1 MKPYY
6 LKSLVVM
13 LCVAH
18 QGFSQHYQQTDL
30 GIKASIQSVQVE
42 IQFFNPAT
50 VRILKS
56 PEGVPFLK
64 KSLSV
69 IEEPL
74 KTDLTI
80 TEEGN
85 KVVLASSAMKVQLDE
100 QTGKISYF
108 GLGKEPL
115 FTEKDYG
122 VQFTPVEDVG
132 TPTFLVRQAFL
143 LDKAEAIYGL
153 GQHQQGMM
161 NQRGQ
166 KLFLRQE
173 NMQICIP
180 FFQSVKGYGLFWDN
194 YSPTTFVDNLQ
205 ETSFES
211 EVGDCADYY
220 FMYGGNAD
228 GVVAQMR
235 HLTGQAPMFPQWA
248 FGFWQSRERYK
259 SQDETVGVVQ
269 KYRELKVP
277 LDGIVQD
284 WQYWNTDDAYWNSI
298 EFGNPGFPNP
308 KGMIDSIHRLNAHVI
323 ISVWPSF
330 GPKTAIYQELKEKGM
345 LLNFITWPP
354 TSGDRPYDPYNP
366 AARAIYWSHMNKN
379 IFSLGMDGWW
389 LDSSEPDHMDMKEQ
403 DFDNRTYLGS
413 YRKVC
418 NAYPLM
424 TVGGVSEH
432 QRATSSDKRVF
443 ILTRSA
449 FAGQQRYG
457 ATSWSGDV
465 VSRWDVLRKQISG
478 GLNLSLSA
486 IPYWNSDIGGF
497 FSGRYKQGVKDVGF
511 QELYVRWFQF
521 GAFCP
526 MMRSHGT
533 DAPREIYN
541 FGGKGYWAYDVQ
553 EKFINLRYRLLP
565 YIYSTS
571 WDVTASASTMM
582 RALVMDFAG
591 DKKVWNIDNEY
602 LFGKSFL
609 VCPVTES
616 HYIREEN
623 GSNRTDFDSIRS
635 QKIYLPEGADWTDFW
650 TGERVK
656 GGQVITRQVPID
668 MLPLYVKAGAIV
680 PMGPVMQYAS
690 EKKPA
695 ELEIRIYEGADGE
708 FTLYEDENDNYNYE
722 KGTFSTISLKWDDQ
736 RKELVIGKRKGS
748 FPGMLSG
755 RVFKIVVVNK
765 DNGAGPDKAL
775 RFNKVIKYTG
785 KSVAVKK

>member
-1 MKPYY
+1 
-6 LKSLVVM
+6 M
-13 LCVAH
+13 LFV
-18 QGFSQHYQQTDL
+18 FQHGIAQNYQRTDF
-30 GIKASIQSVQVE
+30 GIKSTIQSVQVE
-42 IQFFNPAT
+42 IRFFNPET

-56 PEGVPFLK
+56 PEGVPFRK
-64 KSLSV
+64 TSLSV
-69 IEEPL
+69 IKEPL
-74 KTDLTI
+74 KTDINI

-85 KVVLASSAMKVQLDE
+85 KVVLESSAMKVQLDE

-108 GLGKEPL
+108 THSGELL

-122 VQFTPVEDVG
+122 IQFTPVQDVD
-132 TPTFLVRQAFL
+132 TKTFLVRQAFL
-143 LDKAEAIYGL
+143 LDKDEAIYGL
-153 GQHQQGMM
+153 GQHQKGMM
-161 NQRGQ
+161 NQRLQ
-166 KLFLRQE
+166 KLFLRQD

-180 FFQSVKGYGLFWDN
+180 FFQSVKGYGVFWDN
-194 YSPTTFVDNLQ
+194 YAATTFVDNWQ

-235 HLTGQAPMFPQWA
+235 GLTGQAPMFPQWA

-259 SQDETVGVVQ
+259 SQFETVGVVQ
-269 KYRELKVP
+269 KYRDLKVP

-284 WQYWNTDDAYWNSI
+284 WQYWSTDDAYWNST

-308 KGMIDSIHRLNAHVI
+308 KAMIDSIHQLNAHII

-330 GPKTAIYQELKEKGM
+330 GPKTAIYQELKKKDM
-345 LLNFITWPP
+345 LLNFTTWPP

-366 AARAIYWSHMNKN
+366 EARDIYWSYMNKH

-389 LDSSEPDHMDMKEQ
+389 LDSSEPDHMDPKDQ
-403 DFDNRTYLGS
+403 DFDNRTWLGS
-413 YRKVC
+413 YRKVV
-418 NAYPLM
+418 NAFPLM
-424 TVGGVSEH
+424 TVGGVSAH
-432 QRATSSDKRVF
+432 QRATTSDKRVF

-478 GLNLSLSA
+478 GLNLSLCA

-526 MMRSHGT
+526 MFRSHGT

-541 FGGKGYWAYDVQ
+541 FGGKGDWAYDVQ

-571 WDVTASASTMM
+571 WEVTANASTMM
-582 RALVMDFAG
+582 RALAMDFAR
-591 DKKVWNIDNEY
+591 DKKVWDIDNEY

-616 HYIREEN
+616 HYVREDN
-623 GSNRTDFDSIRS
+623 GNQRTDFDSVRS
-635 QKIYLPEGADWTDFW
+635 QKIYLPEGTDWTDFW

-656 GGQVITRQVPID
+656 GGQELTRNVPID
-668 MLPLYVKAGAIV
+668 IMPLYVKAGSIV
-680 PMGPVMQYAS
+680 PMGPVVQYAN

-695 ELEIRIYEGADGE
+695 ELEIRIYEGADGA

-722 KGTFSTISLKWDDQ
+722 KGVFSTLSMKWNNQ
-736 RKELVIGKRKGS
+736 SKVLMIGERKGS
-748 FPGMLSG
+748 FPGMLQK
-755 RVFKIVVVNK
+755 RIFNIVMVNK
-765 DNGAGPDKAL
+765 NNGTGPRMAVT
-775 RFNKVIKYTG
+775 FNKVVKYTG
-785 KSVAVKK
+785 KAMSVKM